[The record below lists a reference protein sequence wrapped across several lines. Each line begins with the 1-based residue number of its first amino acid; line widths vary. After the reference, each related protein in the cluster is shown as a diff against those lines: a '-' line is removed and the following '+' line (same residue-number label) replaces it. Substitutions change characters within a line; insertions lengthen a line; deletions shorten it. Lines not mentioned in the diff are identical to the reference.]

1 MFYSTIYLYKD
12 FVLKSHH
19 WKSYIVKT
27 TCVVISFKNKN
38 INVNFTRQAE
48 RDAIQSSQPEFKM
61 ARSTFCQNRA
71 VFSEDLLFFLTTDKI
86 TPIKKKGGGTN

>member
-1 MFYSTIYLYKD
+1 M
-12 FVLKSHH
+12 
-19 WKSYIVKT
+19 
-27 TCVVISFKNKN
+27 CVVISFKNKK
-38 INVNFTRQAE
+38 IGCYLLKTLNVNFTRQAE